1 MIRTKRE
8 HACPRAP
15 ICLLRASAYLLRI
28 KQLWVTRLA
37 AAAGLVPQRALS
49 QGVFIGCDRMRM

>member
-1 MIRTKRE
+1 MLII
-8 HACPRAP
+8 AP
-15 ICLLRASAYLLRI
+15 NCLLMASAYLLRI